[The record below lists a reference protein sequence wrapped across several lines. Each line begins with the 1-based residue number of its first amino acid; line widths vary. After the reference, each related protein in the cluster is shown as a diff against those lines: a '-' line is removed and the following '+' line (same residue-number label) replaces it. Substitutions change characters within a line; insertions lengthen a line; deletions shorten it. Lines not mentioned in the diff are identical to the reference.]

1 MRSIDRVTDA
11 LGGRKKALAYFGA
24 TAALVG
30 AGAGTASAAVVAS
43 PAHNAPA
50 AHHAVAAAAKKTVSQ
65 TSSEQVAAAKLVAAI
80 ERAFSAKHV
89 ASAKHPAAVK
99 HVAAAKFAAAAKNAG
114 KPAVKHAGKQAA
126 VKPTW
131 QKVEQVVAH
140 DNPGLSKQAN
150 ELQPVGD
157 YGPQQAM
164 PLTSSQFHNAR
175 TIVNQALA
183 KKMGIRSAVIAVATS
198 MQESTLNNLG
208 YGDRDSLGLFQ
219 QRPSMGW
226 GTAQQILTP
235 KYAADAFLNALHK
248 HEAADPMWARQPL
261 WANAQSVQASG
272 FPTAYAKW
280 EAAASH
286 VVQQV
291 VTADV
296 VS

>member
-30 AGAGTASAAVVAS
+30 AGAGTASAAVAS
-43 PAHNAPA
+43 PAHDTPA

-65 TSSEQVAAAKLVAAI
+65 TSSQQVAAAKLVAAI

-99 HVAAAKFAAAAKNAG
+99 HVASAKFAAAAKNAG

-150 ELQPVGD
+150 ELQPVGN

-164 PLTSSQFHNAR
+164 PLTSSQLHNAK
-175 TIVNQALA
+175 TIV
-183 KKMGIRSAVIAVATS
+183 
-198 MQESTLNNLG
+198 
-208 YGDRDSLGLFQ
+208 
-219 QRPSMGW
+219 
-226 GTAQQILTP
+226 
-235 KYAADAFLNALHK
+235 
-248 HEAADPMWARQPL
+248 
-261 WANAQSVQASG
+261 
-272 FPTAYAKW
+272 
-280 EAAASH
+280 
-286 VVQQV
+286 
-291 VTADV
+291 
-296 VS
+296 